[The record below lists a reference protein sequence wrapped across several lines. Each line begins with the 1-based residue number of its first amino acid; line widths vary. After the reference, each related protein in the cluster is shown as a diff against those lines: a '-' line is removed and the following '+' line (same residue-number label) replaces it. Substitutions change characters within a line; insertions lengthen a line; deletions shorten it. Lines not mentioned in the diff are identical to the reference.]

1 LFYQRNIFTFLRTIF
16 CSFNPRWIRICQK
29 RFLAYFTNYLSHF
42 SSKIKAA
49 FGGLK
54 EVVRPLHLLTAKFLD
69 TKIPQLSSI
78 LSIALLL
85 TLSTFSYADEQ
96 ITSYDESTIPV
107 LNEELRRL
115 NAQLNKVINGNGSTT
130 DTANT
135 KYIYF
140 VLPDDNLTTGT
151 DKLGRIY
158 MPFAGT
164 ISEAHASVKTAPTG
178 ADIVVDLNLNGS
190 TIWSTQTNRVTIA
203 ASANIGTQ
211 TTFNTAS
218 FASGDYFTI
227 DLDTVGS
234 SVAGA
239 KLVVR
244 LKVVKT

>member
-1 LFYQRNIFTFLRTIF
+1 MTRKLFITLYI
-16 CSFNPRWIRICQK
+16 
-29 RFLAYFTNYLSHF
+29 
-42 SSKIKAA
+42 
-49 FGGLK
+49 
-54 EVVRPLHLLTAKFLD
+54 
-69 TKIPQLSSI
+69 I
-78 LSIALLL
+78 LS
-85 TLSTFSYADEQ
+85 FSITAYSGEQ

-107 LNEELRRL
+107 LNEELRKL
-115 NAQLNKVINGNGSTT
+115 NAQLDKVINGNDSTAN
-130 DTANT
+130 TANT

-140 VLPDDNLTTGT
+140 FIPDDTLTTGT